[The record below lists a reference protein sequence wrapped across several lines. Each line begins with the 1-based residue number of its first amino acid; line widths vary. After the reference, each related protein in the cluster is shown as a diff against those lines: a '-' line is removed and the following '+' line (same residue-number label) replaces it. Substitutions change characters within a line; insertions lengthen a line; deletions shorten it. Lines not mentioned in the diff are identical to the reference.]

1 MACKN
6 RVVALDAG
14 SQYRTLRRGRPPF
27 SATVAALTRAA
38 ARPSVADLALFAGA
52 ACPAVGLAAGPAVV
66 KTGGF
71 ARTSGLECPQARRRR
86 PTVPAA

>member
-14 SQYRTLRRGRPPF
+14 SQYLTLRRGRPPF

-38 ARPSVADLALFAGA
+38 ARPSVADLALLAGA
-52 ACPAVGLAAGPAVV
+52 AGPAVYLAAGPAVT

-71 ARTSGLECPQARRRR
+71 VGTRGLECP
-86 PTVPAA
+86 